1 MTEQEYSDL
10 LTNFDPKSEDQ
21 RKAFEKI
28 TYRYP
33 YFQSAYAHYLK
44 TLKVQEQYN
53 YDLIL
58 RKTAVLSPERETLH
72 QWLEKD
78 LEKEIPQ
85 PLEVIR
91 NNEVD
96 KAIPEI
102 ETSAEAEIINP
113 IKEENFALDQPT
125 KIIPQG
131 NNQKDQVKEKPVK
144 KTKPKKKEMPVAM
157 TYADWV
163 IYSSKGK
170 IAPKEKK
177 NSLDEKISLIDTF
190 LENRPKI
197 PPVRQDQPKVDL
209 SANNEFNKEELM
221 TETLAKVYLQQKKF
235 KKALYAYQIL
245 SLKYPEKNSF
255 FADQI
260 KKIKQLQQKTK
271 S

>member
-1 MTEQEYSDL
+1 MTAQEYSNL

-21 RKAFEKI
+21 RKVFEKI

-44 TLKVQEQYN
+44 TLKAQEQYN

-58 RKTAVLSPERETLH
+58 RKTAVLSPERGTLH

-78 LEKEIPQ
+78 LEKEIMQ

-91 NNEVD
+91 NNAVD
-96 KAIPEI
+96 KAIPKTVATD
-102 ETSAEAEIINP
+102 ETEIIKSV
-113 IKEENFALDQPT
+113 KEENSTLTPT
-125 KIIPQG
+125 AESIPLG
-131 NNQKDQVKEKPVK
+131 KNQKETIKEKPK
-144 KTKPKKKEMPVAM
+144 EKEMPVAM

-170 IAPKEKK
+170 IPQKENK
-177 NSLDEKISLIDTF
+177 NNLDEKIALIDTF

-260 KKIKQLQQKTK
+260 KMIKQLQQKTK

>member
-1 MTEQEYSDL
+1 MTAQEYSYL
-10 LTNFDPKSEDQ
+10 LTNFDPKSVEQ
-21 RKAFEKI
+21 RKVFEKI

-44 TLKVQEQYN
+44 TLKAQEQYN

-78 LEKEIPQ
+78 LEKEVTE
-85 PLEVIR
+85 PLKVIR
-91 NNEVD
+91 NKPVD
-96 KAIPEI
+96 
-102 ETSAEAEIINP
+102 
-113 IKEENFALDQPT
+113 
-125 KIIPQG
+125 KIIPKTEATEETETIKPV
-131 NNQKDQVKEKPVK
+131 KDQKSSVAETIPLRKNKKEIIKEKPIK
-144 KTKPKKKEMPVAM
+144 KDKPNKKEIPVEM

-170 IAPKEKK
+170 IPQEGKK
-177 NSLDEKISLIDTF
+177 NSLDEKIALIDTF

-197 PPVRQDQPKVDL
+197 PPVRKDQPKVDL

-245 SLKYPEKNSF
+245 SLKYPEKNSL

-260 KKIKQLQQKTK
+260 KMIKQLKQKN
-271 S
+271 

>member
-1 MTEQEYSDL
+1 MTAQEYSDL
-10 LTNFDPKSEDQ
+10 LSNFNPKSQDQ
-21 RKAFEKI
+21 RKEFEKI

-44 TLKVQEQYN
+44 TLKAQEQYN

-78 LEKEIPQ
+78 LEKEIMQ

-91 NNEVD
+91 NKVVD
-96 KAIPEI
+96 KAIPK
-102 ETSAEAEIINP
+102 TSATDETQII
-113 IKEENFALDQPT
+113 
-125 KIIPQG
+125 
-131 NNQKDQVKEKPVK
+131 KEKPIK
-144 KTKPKKKEMPVAM
+144 KGKPKKKEMPVAM

-170 IAPKEKK
+170 IPQEEKK
-177 NSLDEKISLIDTF
+177 NSLDEKIALIDTF

-260 KKIKQLQQKTK
+260 KNIKQLQQKTK

>member
-1 MTEQEYSDL
+1 MTAQEYSDL

-21 RKAFEKI
+21 RKEFEKI

-33 YFQSAYAHYLK
+33 YFQSAYMHYLK
-44 TLKVQEQYN
+44 TLKAQEQYN

-58 RKTAVLSPERETLH
+58 RKTALLSPERETLH

-78 LEKEIPQ
+78 LEKEIMQ

-91 NNEVD
+91 NKAVD
-96 KAIPEI
+96 KDNPKTAATD
-102 ETSAEAEIINP
+102 ETEIIKLVK
-113 IKEENFALDQPT
+113 KENSTQTQTAESIQLGKNKKET
-125 KIIPQG
+125 I
-131 NNQKDQVKEKPVK
+131 KEKPLK
-144 KTKPKKKEMPVAM
+144 KAKPKKKEMPVAM
-157 TYADWV
+157 TYVDWV

-170 IAPKEKK
+170 IPQEENK
-177 NSLDEKISLIDTF
+177 NSLDEKIALIDTF

-221 TETLAKVYLQQKKF
+221 TETLAKVYLHQKKF

-260 KKIKQLQQKTK
+260 KNIKQLQQKTK

>member
-1 MTEQEYSDL
+1 MTAQEYSDL
-10 LTNFDPKSEDQ
+10 LNNFDPKSEEQ
-21 RKAFEKI
+21 RKVFEKI

-44 TLKVQEQYN
+44 TLKAQEQYN

-78 LEKEIPQ
+78 LEKKNAQ
-85 PLEVIR
+85 PLEVIT
-91 NNEVD
+91 NKAVD
-96 KAIPEI
+96 KDIPK
-102 ETSAEAEIINP
+102 AEANEETETIKP
-113 IKEENFALDQPT
+113 IKEENSTPVQAEETLPLE
-125 KIIPQG
+125 K
-131 NNQKDQVKEKPVK
+131 NQKEKIKDKPVK
-144 KTKPKKKEMPVAM
+144 KTKPKKKEMPMAM
-157 TYADWV
+157 TYTDWV

-170 IAPKEKK
+170 ITPKEKK
-177 NSLDEKISLIDTF
+177 KSLDEKIALIDTF

-260 KKIKQLQQKTK
+260 KNIKQLQQKTK

>member
-1 MTEQEYSDL
+1 MTAQEYSDL

-21 RKAFEKI
+21 RKEFEKI

-33 YFQSAYAHYLK
+33 YFQSAYLHYLK
-44 TLKVQEQYN
+44 TLKAQEQYN

-78 LEKEIPQ
+78 LEKEIMQ

-91 NNEVD
+91 NKAVD
-96 KAIPEI
+96 KDIPKTAATV
-102 ETSAEAEIINP
+102 ETEIIKLV
-113 IKEENFALDQPT
+113 KEENSTQTQTAES
-125 KIIPQG
+125 IPLG
-131 NNQKDQVKEKPVK
+131 KNKKETIKEKPLK
-144 KTKPKKKEMPVAM
+144 KAKPKKKEMPVAM
-157 TYADWV
+157 TYVVWV

-170 IAPKEKK
+170 IPQEENK
-177 NSLDEKISLIDTF
+177 NSLDEKIALIDTF

-221 TETLAKVYLQQKKF
+221 TETLAKVYLHQKKF

-260 KKIKQLQQKTK
+260 KNIKQLQQKTK

>member
-1 MTEQEYSDL
+1 MTAQEYSDL
-10 LTNFDPKSEDQ
+10 LINFDPKSEDQ

-33 YFQSAYAHYLK
+33 YFQSAYVHYLK
-44 TLKVQEQYN
+44 TLKAQEQYN
-53 YDLIL
+53 YELIL

-72 QWLEKD
+72 QWLEQDFANENPQKLKVVQTLAAPNAAIEETVSTSIED
-78 LEKEIPQ
+78 QNSESHAVKANSKPLATTDDQKGVNKEI
-85 PLEVIR
+85 
-91 NNEVD
+91 
-96 KAIPEI
+96 
-102 ETSAEAEIINP
+102 
-113 IKEENFALDQPT
+113 
-125 KIIPQG
+125 G
-131 NNQKDQVKEKPVK
+131 VK
-144 KTKPKKKEMPVAM
+144 KAKPKKKEIPVAM

-170 IAPKEKK
+170 IQPKEK
-177 NSLDEKISLIDTF
+177 NSSLEEKISLINTF

-221 TETLAKVYLQQKKF
+221 TETLAKVYLQQKKY

-260 KKIKQLQQKTK
+260 KKIKQLQQK

>member
-1 MTEQEYSDL
+1 MTAQEYSNL

-21 RKAFEKI
+21 RKVFEKI

-44 TLKVQEQYN
+44 TLKAQEQYN

-58 RKTAVLSPERETLH
+58 RKTAVLSPERGTLH

-78 LEKEIPQ
+78 LEKEIMQ

-91 NNEVD
+91 NNAVD
-96 KAIPEI
+96 KAIPKTVATD
-102 ETSAEAEIINP
+102 ETEIIKSV
-113 IKEENFALDQPT
+113 KEENSTLTPT
-125 KIIPQG
+125 AESIPLG
-131 NNQKDQVKEKPVK
+131 KNQKETIKE
-144 KTKPKKKEMPVAM
+144 KPKKKEMPVAM

-170 IAPKEKK
+170 IPQKENK
-177 NSLDEKISLIDTF
+177 NNLDEKIALIDTF

-260 KKIKQLQQKTK
+260 KNIKQLQQKTK

>member
-1 MTEQEYSDL
+1 MTAQEYSDL
-10 LTNFDPKSEDQ
+10 IINFEPKSEEQ

-44 TLKVQEQYN
+44 TLKAQEQYN

-58 RKTAVLSPERETLH
+58 RKTAVLTPERETLQ
-72 QWLEKD
+72 QWLELD
-78 LEKEIPQ
+78 LEKDTVQ
-85 PLEVIR
+85 PLDVIR
-91 NNEVD
+91 NKKIKKNT
-96 KAIPEI
+96 I
-102 ETSAEAEIINP
+102 E
-113 IKEENFALDQPT
+113 KEEATENNNAPKEDNPT
-125 KIIPQG
+125 QAETFETYPSKK
-131 NNQKDQVKEKPVK
+131 NLKKEQKDKPVK
-144 KTKPKKKEMPVAM
+144 AVKSKQKEMPVAM
-157 TYADWV
+157 TYTEWV

-170 IAPKEKK
+170 IAPREK
-177 NSLDEKISLIDTF
+177 NNNLDEKISLIDTF
-190 LENRPKI
+190 LENQPKI
-197 PPVRQDQPKVDL
+197 PPVRQNQPKIDL

-221 TETLAKVYLQQKKF
+221 TETLAKVYLQQKKI

-260 KKIKQLQQKTK
+260 KKIKLLQQKTK

>member
-1 MTEQEYSDL
+1 MTAQEYSNL

-21 RKAFEKI
+21 RKVFEKI

-44 TLKVQEQYN
+44 TLKAQEQYN

-58 RKTAVLSPERETLH
+58 RKTAVLSPERGTLH

-78 LEKEIPQ
+78 LEKEIMQ

-91 NNEVD
+91 NNAVD
-96 KAIPEI
+96 KAIPKTVATD
-102 ETSAEAEIINP
+102 ETEIIKSV
-113 IKEENFALDQPT
+113 KEENSTLTPT
-125 KIIPQG
+125 AESIPLG
-131 NNQKDQVKEKPVK
+131 KNQKETIKE
-144 KTKPKKKEMPVAM
+144 KPKKKEMPVAM

-170 IAPKEKK
+170 IPQKENK
-177 NSLDEKISLIDTF
+177 NNLDEKIALIDTF

-260 KKIKQLQQKTK
+260 KMIKQLQQKTK

>member
-1 MTEQEYSDL
+1 MTAQEYSDL

-21 RKAFEKI
+21 RKEFEKI

-33 YFQSAYAHYLK
+33 YFQSAYMHYLK
-44 TLKVQEQYN
+44 TLKAQEQYN

-78 LEKEIPQ
+78 LEKEIMQ

-91 NNEVD
+91 NKAVD
-96 KAIPEI
+96 KDIPKTAATV
-102 ETSAEAEIINP
+102 ETEIIKLV
-113 IKEENFALDQPT
+113 KEENSTQTQTAES
-125 KIIPQG
+125 IPLG
-131 NNQKDQVKEKPVK
+131 KNKKETIKEKPLK
-144 KTKPKKKEMPVAM
+144 KAKPKKKEMPVAM
-157 TYADWV
+157 TYVDWV

-170 IAPKEKK
+170 IPQEENK
-177 NSLDEKISLIDTF
+177 NSLDEKIALIDTF

-221 TETLAKVYLQQKKF
+221 TETLAKVYLHQKKF

-260 KKIKQLQQKTK
+260 KNIKQLQQKTK

>member
-1 MTEQEYSDL
+1 MTAQEYSDL

-21 RKAFEKI
+21 RKEFEKI

-33 YFQSAYAHYLK
+33 YFQSAYMHYLK
-44 TLKVQEQYN
+44 TLKAQEQYN

-58 RKTAVLSPERETLH
+58 RKTALLSPERETLH
-72 QWLEKD
+72 QWLEK
-78 LEKEIPQ
+78 EIMQ

-91 NNEVD
+91 NKAVD
-96 KAIPEI
+96 KDNPKTAATD
-102 ETSAEAEIINP
+102 ETEIIKLVK
-113 IKEENFALDQPT
+113 KENSTQTQTAES
-125 KIIPQG
+125 IPLG
-131 NNQKDQVKEKPVK
+131 KNKKETIKEKPLK
-144 KTKPKKKEMPVAM
+144 KAKPKKKEMPVAM
-157 TYADWV
+157 TYVDWV

-170 IAPKEKK
+170 IPQEENK
-177 NSLDEKISLIDTF
+177 NSLDEKIALIDTF

-221 TETLAKVYLQQKKF
+221 TETLAKVYLHQKKF

-260 KKIKQLQQKTK
+260 KNIKQLQQKTK